1 MLYLYKSFRLLTLEM
16 SFANDSLFV
25 SQRVR
30 HSEHPEQMGTIRYVG
45 PIKEQSSNY
54 CGVEW
59 DSPVGKYDGEY
70 QGTRYFNCAPLYG
83 SFVHVKRLIP
93 ATSLWDAILD
103 RYVTGREV
111 NGLETMF
118 VTDGIRDTRVH
129 FYGQDKLDKYH
140 QHLENLTDID
150 LQGYDIGHLTSTG
163 DLSVFSRLANL
174 RFLELSFT
182 LLNDPISVLTLLC
195 AIPSLEVIL
204 VNGCNVKWHELF
216 ETKPDRARNSN
227 ADMSTCV
234 PSKRREFVRILH
246 QLRRRKRQFA
256 IYANAQKHRPGH
268 DANTTATNACITGL
282 SLRALLYLPNL
293 AELHV
298 DFWALSPKDISWIRH
313 QDLLQL
319 SATSSFSQPLSEVL
333 VAMARAFPK
342 LKHLSLCA
350 DTKHLEPNCL
360 QKCMIEASMQCSYLH
375 TFQSLTTLNLSGRSL
390 DISLLRLM
398 HKLCPLIEDVIYEE
412 IHVNGAPVPRKEH
425 KAYAVAVLGPQLK
438 VLNWIPL
445 STEDISSE
453 ERFYI
458 SIWFIGAMKLSGDDL
473 RKHWKESPEV
483 PVLLRKH
490 DLQLPGSRIKHLL
503 ESVPEIREEGIK
515 GISDWNDDQ
524 EDRELS
530 SVERRYRGK
539 LIEITLLES
548 HHSKQKSPRKIL
560 LPKSTCVWRL
570 LIILKEIYGVD
581 VSHGMVA
588 SSKSIYGENISS
600 LSLYTPIGDV
610 TGTECRIRV

>member
-1 MLYLYKSFRLLTLEM
+1 MLYLYKSFRSLILEM
-16 SFANDSLFV
+16 SLASDSFFV
-25 SQRVR
+25 NQRVR
-30 HSEHPEQMGTIRYVG
+30 HSEHPEQVGTIRYVG
-45 PIKEQSSNY
+45 PIKGQTSNY

-70 QGTRYFNCAPLYG
+70 QGTRYFSCVPLYG

-111 NGLETMF
+111 SGLETMF

-129 FYGQDKLDKYH
+129 FYGQHKLDQYH

-150 LQGYDIGHLTSTG
+150 LQGYDIGHLNST
-163 DLSVFSRLANL
+163 DNLSVFSRLTNL

-182 LLNDPISVLTLLC
+182 LLNDPIDVLTLLC

-204 VNGCNVKWHELF
+204 VNGCNVRWHDLF
-216 ETKPDRARNSN
+216 EIKPDRSGNSN
-227 ADMSTCV
+227 IDMSNSV
-234 PSKRREFVRILH
+234 PSKRQEFVRILH
-246 QLRRRKRQFA
+246 QLRRRKRRFS
-256 IYANAQKHRPGH
+256 IYTNAQKRKPEFNT
-268 DANTTATNACITGL
+268 DTTTTAACITGL

-293 AELHV
+293 TELHI
-298 DFWALSPKDISWIRH
+298 DFWTLSPKDISWVRH

-319 SATSSFSQPLSEVL
+319 SAASSFSQSLSEVL

-350 DTKHLEPNCL
+350 DTKQSEPNCL
-360 QKCMIEASMQCSYLH
+360 QKCMFETSIRRSYLH

-398 HKLCPLIEDVIYEE
+398 RKLCPLIEDIIYEE
-412 IHVNGAPVPRKEH
+412 IHIDGVPVPQKEH
-425 KAYAVAVLGPQLK
+425 KAYAVAMLGPQLK
-438 VLNWIPL
+438 VINWIPL
-445 STEDISSE
+445 SAEDISSE

-458 SIWFIGAMKLSGDDL
+458 SIWFISAMKLNKNDL
-473 RKHWKESPEV
+473 RKYWKESPEV
-483 PVLLRKH
+483 SFLLRKH
-490 DLQLPGSRIKHLL
+490 NLQLPGNRIKRLL
-503 ESVPEIREEGIK
+503 EFVPEIRAEGIK
-515 GISDWNDDQ
+515 GVSDWNDEQ
-524 EDRELS
+524 EDRVLS
-530 SVERRYRGK
+530 SVEKRYRGK
-539 LIEITLLES
+539 LIEITLLDS
-548 HHSKQKSPRKIL
+548 HYSKQKSPKKIL
-560 LPKSTCVWRL
+560 LPKSTCIWRL
-570 LIILKEIYGVD
+570 IAILKENYGMD

-588 SSKSIYGENISS
+588 SSKNMYGENISS
-600 LSLYTPIGDV
+600 LSLYTPIGDI